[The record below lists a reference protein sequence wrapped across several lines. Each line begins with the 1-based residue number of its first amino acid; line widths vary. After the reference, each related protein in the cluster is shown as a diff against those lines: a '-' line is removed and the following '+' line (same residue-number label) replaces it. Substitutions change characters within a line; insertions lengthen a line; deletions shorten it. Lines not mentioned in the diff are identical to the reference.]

1 MSIEITTDAARFDRD
16 RLHGWLSGA
25 YWSRG
30 IPRRLLDKAID
41 NSLCFGALRD
51 GELVGF
57 ARVVTDRAT
66 FAWLCDV
73 FVAEQARSG
82 GVGKRLMEA
91 VVAHPDLQ
99 GLRRFMLATRD
110 AQGLYSRYGFVS
122 LENPERFMAVRRRAD
137 ELYGEHIPADG

>member
-1 MSIEITTDAARFDRD
+1 MSIEITTDADRFDRD

-30 IPRRLLDKAID
+30 IPRQTLDKAID

-73 FVAEQARSG
+73 FVGEDARAG

-91 VVAHPDLQ
+91 VMAHPDLQ
-99 GLRRFMLATRD
+99 GLRNFMLATRD
-110 AQGLYSRYGFVS
+110 AQGLYSRYGFVP
-122 LENPERFMAVRRRAD
+122 LDQPERFMAIRHRPED
-137 ELYGEHIPADG
+137 LYKKTP